1 MQMQDEVREIGAAL
15 VSLALGSLIFTVA
28 FPELAP
34 FVQGAF
40 ERLFGLV
47 VAARSLIGAMLL
59 IGLLAAAANYV
70 IETGRL

>member
-15 VSLALGSLIFTVA
+15 VSLALGGVIFVLL
-28 FPELAP
+28 FSVLAP
-34 FVQGAF
+34 FVQGPF
-40 ERLFGLV
+40 ERVFEFV

-70 IETGRL
+70 IEIG